1 MAKIIVA
8 GGGHG
13 GIGAAALL
21 AKSGYDVTVYE
32 KNARADMGYDWTDI
46 FDKKG
51 LFAVGLDMPDEGKYA
66 LKNDMTFVSPSGEHK
81 LRQHTPEDQLEIQM
95 ERRDIYDM
103 LIAHAQECG
112 VKFEFETPVLGP
124 VMLGSRVAG
133 IKTEKGTEYADLVI
147 DACGANSPVRTGL
160 PASLGIPGEPGRYER
175 FYVYRAFYER
185 TAEIPED
192 NFKVLL
198 LHNNVLGISWVA
210 AEEEHTD
217 VLIGRFEPFGMEAV
231 EAELASLRAECPE
244 LGEKR
249 VRGGQF
255 VVIPVRQALE
265 VMVADG
271 YAAIGDAAFMTVPLI
286 GSGIANSLKA
296 ARMLADTVISD
307 TEGAFTARTLYPYQ
321 RKFFAELGAGLAP
334 IACIKLMLTKV
345 TAQEVDYL
353 FASGILNEADVTM
366 GADTTSIFAM
376 TGGMYPAAL
385 KVKAAGLIKDRE
397 LLKKIGWMAGRIAS
411 VVSVCAAMPKT
422 YNKKAL
428 AAWAKAY
435 GKCFEC
441 E

>member
-1 MAKIIVA
+1 MARIIVA

-21 AKSGYDVTVYE
+21 AKSGYDVTVFE

-51 LFAVGLDMPDEGKYA
+51 LFAVGLDLPAKEKYA
-66 LKNDMTFVSPSGEHK
+66 FKNDMTFVCPSGEHR

-95 ERRDIYDM
+95 ERKDIYDM
-103 LIAHAQECG
+103 LISHAEECG
-112 VKFEFETPVLGP
+112 VKFAFETPVLGP
-124 VMLGSRVAG
+124 VMLGNRVAG
-133 IKTEKGTEYADLVI
+133 VRTEKGVEYADLVI
-147 DACGANSPVRTGL
+147 DACGADSPVRSGL
-160 PASLGIPGEPGRYER
+160 PAYLGVPGKTGPYEK

-185 TAEIPED
+185 TADIPED

-217 VLIGRFEPFGMEAV
+217 VLIGRFEPFGMEEV
-231 EAELASLRAECPE
+231 ETELASLRKEFPE

-255 VVIPVRQALE
+255 VTIPVRQALE
-265 VMVADG
+265 TMVADG

-296 ARMLADTVISD
+296 ARMLADTVVSD
-307 TEGAFTARTLYPYQ
+307 TNGEFSAQTLYPYQ
-321 RKFFAELGAGLAP
+321 RRFFAELGAGLAP

-345 TAQEVDYL
+345 TSREVDYL
-353 FASGILNEADVTM
+353 FASGILNEGDITM

-376 TGGMYPAAL
+376 TGGMNPVAL
-385 KVKAAGLIKDRE
+385 KIKAAGLVKDKE

-411 VVSVCAAMPKT
+411 VVSVCAAMPKV

-435 GKCFEC
+435 RKCFEI
-441 E
+441 

>member
-1 MAKIIVA
+1 MARIIVA

-51 LFAVGLDMPDEGKYA
+51 LFAVGLDLPAKEKYA
-66 LKNDMTFVSPSGEHK
+66 FKNDMTFVCPSGEHK

-95 ERRDIYDM
+95 ERKDIYDM
-103 LIAHAQECG
+103 LIAHAEECG
-112 VKFEFETPVLGP
+112 VKFAFETPVLGP

-133 IKTEKGTEYADLVI
+133 VRTENGVEYADLVI
-147 DACGANSPVRTGL
+147 DACGADSPVRANL
-160 PASLGIPGEPGRYER
+160 PAYLGVPGQAGPYEK
-175 FYVYRAFYER
+175 FFVYRAFYER
-185 TAEIPED
+185 TADIPED

-217 VLIGRFEPFGMEAV
+217 VLIGRFEPFGMEEV
-231 EAELASLRAECPE
+231 EAELASLRGEFPE

-255 VVIPVRQALE
+255 VTIPVRQALE
-265 VMVADG
+265 TMVADG

-296 ARMLADTVISD
+296 ARMLADTVVSD
-307 TEGAFTARTLYPYQ
+307 ANGEFSAQTLYPYQ
-321 RKFFAELGAGLAP
+321 RRFFAELGAGLAP

-345 TAQEVDYL
+345 TSREVDYL
-353 FASGILNEADVTM
+353 FASGILNEEDITM

-376 TGGMYPAAL
+376 TGGMNPAAL
-385 KVKAAGLIKDRE
+385 KIKAAGLVKDKE
-397 LLKKIGWMAGRIAS
+397 LMKKIGWMAGRIAS
-411 VVSVCAAMPKT
+411 VLSVCAAMPKV

-435 GKCFEC
+435 RKCFEV
-441 E
+441 

>member
-1 MAKIIVA
+1 MARIIVA

-21 AKSGYDVTVYE
+21 AKNGHDVTVYE
-32 KNARADMGYDWTDI
+32 KHAREEMGYDWTDI

-51 LFAVGLDMPDEGKYA
+51 LFAVGLGMPEEGKYA
-66 LKNDMTFVSPSGEHK
+66 LKNDMTFVCPSGEHK

-95 ERRDIYDM
+95 ERKDICDM
-103 LIAHAQECG
+103 LIGYAEDCG
-112 VKFEFETPVLGP
+112 VKFVFETPVTGP

-133 IKTEKGTEYADLVI
+133 VRTKKGVKYADLVI
-147 DACGANSPVRTGL
+147 DACGAESPVRKNL
-160 PASLGIPGEPGRYER
+160 PAHLGVPTEPGPYAV

-185 TAEIPED
+185 AAEIPED

-198 LHNNVLGISWVA
+198 LHNNILGISWVA

-217 VLIGRFEPFGMEAV
+217 VLIGRFEPFDMEAV

-244 LGEKR
+244 LGAKR

-255 VVIPVRQALE
+255 VEIPVRQAAE

-271 YAAIGDAAFMTVPLI
+271 YAALGDAAFMTVPLI

-296 ARMLADTVISD
+296 ARILAEVV
-307 TEGAFTARTLYPYQ
+307 TADADGEYTAQTLYPYQ
-321 RKFFAELGAGLAP
+321 KRFFAELGGGLAP
-334 IACIKLMLTKV
+334 IACIKLMLTKL
-345 TAQEVDYL
+345 TAREVDYL
-353 FASGILNEADVTM
+353 FASGVLNEADITM

-376 TGGMYPAAL
+376 TKGLDPLSL
-385 KVKAAGLIKDRE
+385 KIKAAGLVKDKE
-397 LLKKIGWMAGRIAS
+397 LMKKIGWMVGRIAS
-411 VVSVCAAMPKT
+411 VVSVCAGLPKV

-435 GKCFEC
+435 RKCFEL
-441 E
+441 

>member
-1 MAKIIVA
+1 MSKIIVA

-13 GIGAAALL
+13 GLGAAALL
-21 AKSGYDVTVYE
+21 ARAGHDVTVYE
-32 KNARADMGYDWTDI
+32 KNRREEMGYDWTDI
-46 FDKKG
+46 FDRKG
-51 LFAVGLDMPDEGKYA
+51 LTAVGLSMPPEDKYA
-66 LKNDMTFVSPSGEHK
+66 LKNDMTFVCPSGAHR

-95 ERRDIYDM
+95 ERRDLYDM
-103 LIAHAQECG
+103 LIGHALDCG
-112 VKFEFETPVLGP
+112 AKIAFETPVLGP

-133 IKTEKGTEYADLVI
+133 ILTEQGPVYADLVI
-147 DACGANSPVRTGL
+147 DACGIGSPVRGQL
-160 PASLGIPGEPGRYER
+160 PASLGVPASPGPYEQ
-175 FYVYRAFYER
+175 FFVYRAFYER

-198 LHNNVLGISWVA
+198 LHNNILGISWVA

-231 EAELASLRAECPE
+231 EKELASLRAECPE

-255 VVIPVRQALE
+255 VRIPVRQPLE

-296 ARMLADTVISD
+296 AKILAETVLADA
-307 TEGAFTARTLYPYQ
+307 EGAYTAATLYPYQ
-321 RKFFAELGAGLAP
+321 RGFYAALGAGLAP
-334 IACIKLMLTKV
+334 IACIKLMLTKLK
-345 TAQEVDYL
+345 AEEVDYL
-353 FASGILNEADVTM
+353 FAAGVLNEADVTM

-376 TGGMYPAAL
+376 TGGMDPASL
-385 KVKAAGLIKDRE
+385 KIKAAGLIKDKE
-397 LLKKIGWMAGRIAS
+397 LLKKIGWMGSRIAS
-411 VVSVCAAMPKT
+411 AVSVCAAMPKS

-435 GKCFEC
+435 RKCFSL
-441 E
+441 

>member
-1 MAKIIVA
+1 MARIIVA

-21 AKSGYDVTVYE
+21 AKSGCDVTVYE

-51 LFAVGLDMPDEGKYA
+51 LFAVGLGMPEEGKYA
-66 LKNDMTFVSPSGEHK
+66 LKNDMTFFSPSGEHK

-124 VMLGSRVAG
+124 MMLGSRVAG
-133 IKTEKGTEYADLVI
+133 IRTDKGVEYADLVI
-147 DACGANSPVRTGL
+147 DACGADSPVRSQL
-160 PASLGIPGEPGRYER
+160 PEYLGVPRKAGKYEK
-175 FYVYRAFYER
+175 FFVYRAFYER
-185 TAEIPED
+185 TADVPAD

-217 VLIGRFEPFGMEAV
+217 VLIGRFEPFGMEEV
-231 EAELASLRAECPE
+231 ETELASLRAEHPE

-255 VVIPVRQALE
+255 VTIPVRQALE

-307 TEGAFTARTLYPYQ
+307 TNGAFTAQTLYPYQ
-321 RKFFAELGAGLAP
+321 RRFFAELGAGLAP

-353 FASGILNEADVTM
+353 IGSGILNEEDITM

-376 TGGMYPAAL
+376 TGGMNPASL
-385 KVKAAGLIKDRE
+385 KVKAAGLIKDKE
-397 LLKKIGWMAGRIAS
+397 LLKKIGWMGGRIAS

-435 GKCFEC
+435 RKCFEV
-441 E
+441 